1 MARKEMFMD
10 TLESH
15 LSRFWWALVLRGAV
29 AVLFGLIAFF
39 SPGVTLVALVI
50 LFGAYAFVDGIAS
63 VILGIKEFG
72 ERERWWGTLLSGI
85 VGIGAGIVTFLM
97 PGLTALAL
105 LTLIAVWA
113 IMRGIL
119 DIVAAIRLRHAIE
132 GEWLL
137 ALAGV
142 LSVAFGLLLIV
153 RPLAGAL
160 AVVWWIGAYAI
171 VIGAVLLV
179 LGFRARSLLG
189 MVKL

>member
-1 MARKEMFMD
+1 MARKETFMD

-50 LFGAYAFVDGIAS
+50 LFGAYALVDGIAG

-85 VGIGAGIVTFLM
+85 VGIGAGIVTFLL

-171 VIGAVLLV
+171 VIGAVLLL

-189 MVKL
+189 MVRP

>member
-1 MARKEMFMD
+1 MARKETFMD

-50 LFGAYAFVDGIAS
+50 LFGAYALVDGIAG

>member
-1 MARKEMFMD
+1 MD

-50 LFGAYAFVDGIAS
+50 LFGAYAFVDGIAG

-85 VGIGAGIVTFLM
+85 VGVGAGIVTFLM

-160 AVVWWIGAYAI
+160 AVVWWIGAYALLLG
-171 VIGAVLLV
+171 VVLIV
-179 LGFRARSLLG
+179 LGFRARSLTGLTRA
-189 MVKL
+189 